1 MLKVCLTHM
10 ISWPDRLGLPLWHTS
25 GDDCLLTMILRV
37 MNLYDTNGSQVRQE
51 FVQKIGKVFD
61 AILEKTGKLR
71 KETKGDIYIAK
82 AIAIVLERNP
92 HLGKRSRYTPWSQVC
107 ISILPL

>member
-1 MLKVCLTHM
+1 MPKVCLTHM

-25 GDDCLLTMILRV
+25 GDDCLLTMILRGTTLSRFCMFIDIMKPNKAPINMLYCLSV

-61 AILEKTGKLR
+61 AILEKVITSL
-71 KETKGDIYIAK
+71 
-82 AIAIVLERNP
+82 
-92 HLGKRSRYTPWSQVC
+92 SS
-107 ISILPL
+107 